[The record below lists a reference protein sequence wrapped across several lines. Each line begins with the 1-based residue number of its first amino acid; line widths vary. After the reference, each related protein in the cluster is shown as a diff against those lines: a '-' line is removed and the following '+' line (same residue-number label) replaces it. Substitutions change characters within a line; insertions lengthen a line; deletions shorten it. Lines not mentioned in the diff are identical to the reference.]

1 MAWYKTGTVSV
12 TNGSAAVV
20 GVDTLWLTQAAA
32 GDLFTL
38 DGAKFYEVLSITD
51 NTHLTLASVYTGA
64 TLSAQAYAIIR
75 NFTSTTNAA
84 LALSLADMINKWHLS
99 LDELLTWLTSLGS
112 VNLTNPATGAA
123 VSVKTPSQIQAEW
136 IGTLSK
142 AITTADVPLTATEAS
157 NAFIKATGALTANR
171 AMIFPATQGHVI
183 AFENSTTGAYILT
196 VKTAAGTG
204 IVVAQGERVLLF
216 CDGTNIVNAFTAA
229 PGINAA
235 DVTNTPAG
243 GIIATTVQ
251 AALNELDSEKAP
263 LVSPS
268 FTTPALDTPTS
279 GNLSSCVS
287 NTETE
292 NNNSTQLA
300 TTAYAD
306 RLTNGTL
313 PVSATSISA
322 LIATNPSTLSA
333 DLTIPSFYNAYSA
346 GPLTIGEG
354 VDVTIGDNANWTIL

>member
-1 MAWYKTGTVSV
+1 MAWYKSGTVSV

-51 NTHLTLASVYTGA
+51 NTHLTLASVYTGT
-64 TLSAQAYAIIR
+64 TLSAQSYAIIR

-142 AITTADVPLTATEAS
+142 AITTADVTLTATEAS

-171 AMIFPATQGHVI
+171 AMILPAAQGHVI
-183 AFENSTTGAYILT
+183 AFENSTTGAYTLT
-196 VKTAAGTG
+196 VKTEAGTG
-204 IVVAQGERVLLF
+204 IAVAQGERVLLF
-216 CDGTNIVNAFTAA
+216 CDGTNVVNAFTAA

-243 GIIATTVQ
+243 GISATTVQ

-263 LVSPS
+263 KNINSTSITLNGIAGVTITHNYGSTSYLCKIMP
-268 FTTPALDTPTS
+268 TGATPGDVGEISVVKA
-279 GNLSSCVS
+279 S
-287 NTETE
+287 NTCTIY
-292 NNNSTQLA
+292 NTGRAGLA
-300 TTAYAD
+300 AD
-306 RLTNGTL
+306 YE
-313 PVSATSISA
+313 
-322 LIATNPSTLSA
+322 LS
-333 DLTIPSFYNAYSA
+333 
-346 GPLTIGEG
+346 PLT
-354 VDVTIGDNANWTIL
+354 